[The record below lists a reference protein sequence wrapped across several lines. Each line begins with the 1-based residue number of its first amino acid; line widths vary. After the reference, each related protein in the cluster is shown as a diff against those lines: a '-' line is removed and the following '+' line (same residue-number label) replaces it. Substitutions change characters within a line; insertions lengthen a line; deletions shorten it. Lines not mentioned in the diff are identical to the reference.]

1 MTAAPTSPPPDDLEA
16 ILADC
21 WTTLRRAV
29 VDRRHPFRLPTL
41 ATTDHGIP
49 DARTVVLRSA
59 DPDTW
64 TIACHTDRRSPKF
77 HQLAQHPQC
86 AWVFYDPNA
95 RTQLR
100 INTNA
105 SLHTDD
111 TIADAAWAAS
121 HPGARDCYRA
131 VRPPSTPAPGPAAPE
146 PDQTESGRDRFAVVR
161 ARVLSIDWLFLHHA
175 GHRRALF
182 RPDQPPVWFSP

>member
-1 MTAAPTSPPPDDLEA
+1 MNSADHSPPPDDLDA

-29 VDRRHPFRLPTL
+29 ADRRHPFRLPTL
-41 ATTDHGIP
+41 ATTNDGIP
-49 DARTVVLRSA
+49 DARTVVLRHA

-64 TIACHTDRRSPKF
+64 TIACHTDKRSPKF
-77 HQLAQHPQC
+77 QQLTQQPRC
-86 AWVFYDPNA
+86 AWVFYDPRA
-95 RTQLR
+95 RIQLR
-100 INTNA
+100 LNTTA
-105 SLHTDD
+105 SLHTAD
-111 TIADAAWAAS
+111 TIADGAWTNS

-131 VRPPSTPAPGPAAPE
+131 VRSPSTPAPGPAAPE
-146 PDQTESGRDRFAVVR
+146 PGETESGRDRFAVVR

-182 RPDQPPVWFSP
+182 RPDQPPVWLSP